1 LACSGKERGRFWI
14 PGELFIHPHLVEENQ
29 IMKGPRK
36 IIVLEEHC
44 GLPFTN
50 DTAREANDLH
60 FAGLDALRKEY

>member
-1 LACSGKERGRFWI
+1 
-14 PGELFIHPHLVEENQ
+14 
-29 IMKGPRK
+29 MKGPRK